1 MSSTQRLRDLFADPA
16 WDWLRE
22 RIRKALELDHPLPVR
37 FVRKDPSDAERRA
50 AHSLM
55 GRSLQAPKS
64 RSLSLPRDE
73 LLARLRAA
81 GLCEELREICEAVE
95 GPIHPRAALRR
106 ERQAAWEAL
115 RADWPH
121 VPADA
126 EGFFQGLRRL
136 ANQTPATG
144 AALLANLD
152 RLLRELCAEDQLP
165 TRAAARLFGD
175 SHALDSDRPLTRLL
189 ALHVNHPPG
198 DTRGLWARM
207 GLTPD
212 EVSSTVLTLG
222 LRFAGGHALAQAATL
237 LAEARIPHRM
247 LLRHFRTV
255 LEPVAGAVYVCENP
269 AVLEAAVETAFPE
282 AMVCTEGQPSHAC
295 LRLLDACA
303 TAGIPL
309 KVRADF
315 DAAGVQIVH
324 LLLRRYPEAGL
335 WAYDA
340 ASYVAAAPGPEL
352 VSPVPATPW
361 EPGLCGAINAR
372 GVAVHEEQ
380 LLPQLLQLEKGG
392 DRGDRGGRGKV
403 YR

>member
-64 RSLSLPRDE
+64 RSLSLPRGE

-144 AALLANLD
+144 AALLAGLD
-152 RLLRELCAEDQLP
+152 RLLRELCPEDQLP

-198 DTRGLWARM
+198 DTRGLWAGM

-222 LRFAGGHALAQAATL
+222 LRFAGGHAVARAATL

-247 LLRHFRTV
+247 LLRHFRAA
-255 LEPVAGAVYVCENP
+255 LEPVANVVYVCENP

-282 AMVCTEGQPSHAC
+282 AVVCTEGQPSHAC

-303 TAGIPL
+303 AAGIPL

-315 DAAGVQIVH
+315 DPAGLRIVH
-324 LLLRRYPEAGL
+324 LLLRRYPEAAV
-335 WAYDA
+335 WKFDA
-340 ASYVAAAPGPEL
+340 DTFRQISAGPSLEGE
-352 VSPVPATPW
+352 VPETPW
-361 EPGLCGAINAR
+361 DPALRSAMIAAGHG
-372 GVAVHEEQ
+372 GHEEHILH
-380 LLPQLLQLEKGG
+380 LLL
-392 DRGDRGGRGKV
+392 
-403 YR
+403 